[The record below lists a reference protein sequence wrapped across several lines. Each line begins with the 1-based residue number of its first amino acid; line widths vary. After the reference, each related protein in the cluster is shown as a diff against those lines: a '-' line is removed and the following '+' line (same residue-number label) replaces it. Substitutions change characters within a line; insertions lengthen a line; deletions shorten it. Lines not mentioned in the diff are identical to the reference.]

1 MALYEFTYPSV
12 LESEGAML
20 KNLIGV
26 LDEHKVTGFSKHSI
40 LVVISEAFTNALVH
54 GNGLDP
60 KKRIKIVIEINKNE
74 ITADIIDEGQHGLRK
89 IEKRRPSHQWA
100 EGGRGIS
107 IIGHYASSVDFQETE
122 KGGLRVSI
130 RFAQDDKEE
139 QESLR

>member
-1 MALYEFTYPSV
+1 MAVYEFTYPSV

-26 LDEHKVTGFSKHSI
+26 LDDHSVTGFSKHSI

-60 KKRIKIVIEINKNE
+60 NKKIKIVIEINKNDM
-74 ITADIIDEGQHGLRK
+74 TADIIDEGRHGLRK
-89 IEKRRPSHQWA
+89 IEKRRPANQWA
-100 EGGRGIS
+100 EGGRGIG

-130 RFAQDDKEE
+130 RFARKKKKRELKQA
-139 QESLR
+139 